1 MMISIH
7 QSRWERVERLGNTSR
22 LELLGL
28 KLACLAVLGVALA
41 CAIVIL
47 FHATTLWAAIAIT
60 AAAGLA
66 AWPLFVLGRRH
77 ARWAGNKRFAGSYKS

>member
-7 QSRWERVERLGNTSR
+7 QARWERVERLGKTSR
-22 LELLGL
+22 LEILGL
-28 KLACLAVLGVALA
+28 KVACLAVLGVALA
-41 CAIVIL
+41 CALLIL
-47 FHATTLWAAIAIT
+47 FHAFTLWAAIAVA

-77 ARWAGNKRFAGSYKS
+77 ARWAGNKCSAGSYRS